1 MAENDGC
8 LSAARLHRYA
18 SLHRQA
24 CRANG
29 CAARHDGVPVRHH
42 VAGGDRASGEGG
54 HPLRLHD
61 FARDGDSQRRSH
73 VDPADQRGQPR
84 HHAGAAAPL
93 DPAPGLGA
101 AGQRPAARGR
111 GRCRRAARRQRCSR
125 QAESFAS
132 ASGKRH
138 SPCR

>member
-1 MAENDGC
+1 M
-8 LSAARLHRYA
+8 LISSAFQGYA

-24 CRANG
+24 CRLNG
-29 CAARHDGVPVRHH
+29 CAARHDGVPIRHH
-42 VAGGDRASGEGG
+42 VASGDRAGGEGG

-61 FARDGDSQRRSH
+61 FARDGDAQRRSP

-84 HHAGAAAPL
+84 HHAGAAAAL
-93 DPAPGLGA
+93 DPAPG
-101 AGQRPAARGR
+101 RWRS
-111 GRCRRAARRQRCSR
+111 RAARRCAWTRPLPQRSSAAAPLPM
-125 QAESFAS
+125 AECFAS